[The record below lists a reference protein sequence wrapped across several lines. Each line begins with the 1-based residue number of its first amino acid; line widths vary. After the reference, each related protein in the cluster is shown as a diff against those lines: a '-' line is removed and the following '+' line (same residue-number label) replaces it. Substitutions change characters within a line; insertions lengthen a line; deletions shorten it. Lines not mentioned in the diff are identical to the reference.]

1 MRDMLD
7 ASWRAAAYCWHP
19 LALLWGLL
27 PLALAAG
34 GVLGLGWIGWEEA
47 VAQARALLER
57 TELLATLFDW
67 LQAIGLP
74 DLRPVLAPLLVVA
87 LTMPVLV
94 LLTLLLVAWL
104 LAPAMVA
111 LVARRRFPALAAS
124 PEAAGRGRALGWALL
139 CALAALAALV
149 FSMPLWLLP
158 PLVFVLPPLVWGW
171 LCYRVFSFCAL
182 ARHASAGER
191 RLLLH
196 QRRWA
201 LRGAAL
207 LCGLACALPTLSWT
221 LGATAL
227 VMAPLLMPLLLW
239 LYTILFAFAT
249 LWFTHYL
256 LAALQ
261 RLRQDLAAQ
270 AGLQVSSA
278 LPTSP

>member
-34 GVLGLGWIGWEEA
+34 GALGLGWVGWEEA

-74 DLRPVLAPLLVVA
+74 DLRPLLAPLMVVA
-87 LTMPVLV
+87 LTMPLLV

-104 LAPAMVA
+104 LLPAMVA
-111 LVARRRFPALAAS
+111 LVARRRFPMLLAS
-124 PEAAGRGRALGWALL
+124 PEAAGRGRALAWSLL
-139 CALAALAALV
+139 CALAALAALL

-171 LCYRVFSFCAL
+171 LCYRVFSFAAL

-191 RLLLH
+191 RLLMH
-196 QRRWA
+196 RRRWA

-207 LCGLACALPTLSWT
+207 LCGLACALPTLAWA
-221 LGATAL
+221 LGASAL
-227 VMAPLLMPLLLW
+227 VLAPLLMPLLLW
-239 LYTILFAFAT
+239 AYTILFAFAS
-249 LWFTHYL
+249 LWFTHFL
-256 LAALQ
+256 LSALQ
-261 RLRQDLAAQ
+261 RLREDFAALGG
-270 AGLQVSSA
+270 ARA
-278 LPTSP
+278 EAA

>member
-1 MRDMLD
+1 MLD

-34 GVLGLGWIGWEEA
+34 GALGLGWVGWEPA

-57 TELLATLFDW
+57 TELLAALFEW
-67 LQAIGLP
+67 LQAVGLP

-87 LTMPVLV
+87 LTMPLLV

-104 LAPAMVA
+104 LAPAMIG
-111 LVARRRFPALAAS
+111 LVARRRFPDLVRS
-124 PEAAGRGRALGWALL
+124 PAAAGRWRALAWSLL
-139 CALAALAALV
+139 CALAALAALLL
-149 FSMPLWLLP
+149 SMPLWLLP

-171 LCYRVFSFCAL
+171 LCFRVFSFAAL
-182 ARHASAGER
+182 ARHASADER
-191 RLLLH
+191 RLVLH
-196 QRRWA
+196 RRRWA

-207 LCGLACALPTLSWT
+207 LCGLACALPTLAWA
-221 LGATAL
+221 LGASAL
-227 VMAPLLMPLLLW
+227 VLAPLLMPLLLW
-239 LYTILFAFAT
+239 LYTVLFAFAA

-261 RLRQDLAAQ
+261 QLRQDFAALAGAV
-270 AGLQVSSA
+270 AM
-278 LPTSP
+278 P